1 MNDQPLTVI
10 IADDHPMIRM
20 ALRFGVLGIAP
31 DANVLEADS
40 FSALKQVVARNSR
53 AELLLLDLIM
63 PGVDGFSALI
73 YLHDKFPALRIAV
86 VSALDTRAGAG
97 LVQSLGAVG
106 FIHKSAGPQ
115 EMQASLRRL
124 LANDDAWPDPG
135 AYVEGLAS
143 AESEA
148 AAERLTRLTSQELRV
163 LFMIRDGR
171 LNKQIAGDLAI
182 SESTVKAHVSAV
194 LRKLEAG
201 TRTQAAVIAQRLLA
215 APDMSE
221 TGGPT

>member
-1 MNDQPLTVI
+1 MNDQPLTI
-10 IADDHPMIRM
+10 IVADDHPMIRM

-31 DANVLEADS
+31 DARVVEASS
-40 FSALKQVVARNSR
+40 FAALKQAVAQHSS
-53 AELLLLDLIM
+53 ADLLLLDLIM

-73 YLHDKFPALRIAV
+73 YLHERYPALRTAV
-86 VSALDTRAGAG
+86 VSALDTKAGAG
-97 LVQSLGAVG
+97 LVKSLGAIG
-106 FIHKSAGPQ
+106 FIHKSAGPE
-115 EMQASLRRL
+115 EMQAAMRRL
-124 LANDDAWPDPG
+124 LAGDEAWPDPG

-148 AAERLTRLTSQELRV
+148 AAERLTRLTPQELRV

-182 SESTVKAHVSAV
+182 SESTVKIHVGAI
-194 LRKLEAG
+194 LRKLETG

-215 APDMSE
+215 VPDVSE